1 MYICPLISFMKKIVL
16 FDGVCNLCNATV
28 LFLIKHDAQENLHF
42 ASLQS
47 QIGKN
52 LLEQYAI
59 PGDTNS
65 VIFINQGQVFLK
77 SDAVL
82 EIANYLNGW
91 PRIFKYSFIIPKLIR
106 NGIYD
111 LIAKNRYSV
120 FGKKDNCS
128 IPSEV
133 NKKRFLS

>member
-1 MYICPLISFMKKIVL
+1 MKNIVL
-16 FDGVCNLCNATV
+16 FDGVCNFCNATV
-28 LFLIKHDAQENLHF
+28 LFLIKHDAHENLHF

-47 QIGKN
+47 QIGKD
-52 LLEQYAI
+52 LLEQYTI
-59 PGDTNS
+59 PGDTTS
-65 VIFINQGQVFLK
+65 VIFIHQGQVFLK

-82 EIANYLNGW
+82 EIAKCLNGW
-91 PRIFKYSFIIPKLIR
+91 PRILKYSFIISKVIR

-111 LIAKNRYSV
+111 LIAKNRYSI

-128 IPSEV
+128 IPSAE